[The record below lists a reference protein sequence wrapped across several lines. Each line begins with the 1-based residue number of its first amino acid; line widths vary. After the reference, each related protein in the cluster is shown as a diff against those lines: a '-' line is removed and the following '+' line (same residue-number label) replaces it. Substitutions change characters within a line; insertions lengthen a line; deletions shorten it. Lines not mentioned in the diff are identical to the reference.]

1 MKKILMIL
9 TVALFATACSDLEN
23 IESAPVN
30 LGAIPT
36 STKILSATTSG
47 SKVTVKYNLTTGAKY
62 SVQVYKF
69 GTLDPIKTL
78 PLTAD
83 SSIVTKV
90 YEFTDLESGL
100 YDLTLTDVAGATT
113 KQPLIIKR

>member
-1 MKKILMIL
+1 MKKVLL
-9 TVALFATACSDLEN
+9 VTVALFATACSDIDVMTTTPE
-23 IESAPVN
+23 IN
-30 LGAIPT
+30 LGSVPL
-36 STKILSATTSG
+36 STKILSTTTSG
-47 SKVTVKYNLTTGAKY
+47 DKVIVKYSLTTGAKY

-90 YEFTDLESGL
+90 YEFTDLENGL

>member
-1 MKKILMIL
+1 MIL
-9 TVALFATACSDLEN
+9 TVALFATACSD
-23 IESAPVN
+23 IEQFDNTPVN
-30 LGAIPT
+30 LGAAPT
-36 STKILSATTSG
+36 STKILSATTAG
-47 SKVTVKYNLTTGAKY
+47 SKVTVMYSVTAGAKY

-69 GTLDPIKTL
+69 GTLDPVKTL

-83 SSIVTKV
+83 SDIVTKV
-90 YEFTDLESGL
+90 YEFTDLENGI